1 MWSMGFVTADYL
13 KFSDDI
19 EKIYLSKKKASVL
32 VYGNS
37 K

>member
-19 EKIYLSKKKASVL
+19 EKVYLSKEKL
-32 VYGNS
+32 LC
-37 K
+37 